1 MTLQQIQYYITVCK
15 YKSFTKA
22 GEELNISQPG
32 ISSAMKELERE
43 CRVALFER
51 RNNSLYITDA
61 GVLFLREAKKLQ
73 RQYEAMEAAVKTL
86 SEGREYVRIGLAT
99 MSGNNVYPKLR
110 TAFQKK
116 YPEIEIHS
124 VEDTVDSLVQL
135 LDQGEVDMICCAS
148 RNSLPKEGYEKL
160 NIRKSS
166 LMFCVNLEH
175 HLANEKEVTCELIAK
190 EPLIM
195 LSDHYNQTKRLKRL
209 FEERGIPLHIIHYT
223 NQAYTVLRFIRDGAA
238 AGFLPSDI
246 IEDDEKLVGFPIPG
260 DQESMIALFW
270 KRDVF
275 QFSAAKKFIELA
287 KQYATQNA
295 SAHK

>member
-99 MSGNNVYPKLR
+99 LSGNNVYPKLR

-275 QFSAAKKFIELA
+275 QFSATKKFIELA
-287 KQYATQNA
+287 KQYATQNV

>member
-287 KQYATQNA
+287 KQYATQNV

>member
-260 DQESMIALFW
+260 DQESMIAFFW

-287 KQYATQNA
+287 KQYATQNV

>member
-1 MTLQQIQYYITVCK
+1 MTLQQIQYYIIVCK

-22 GEELNISQPG
+22 AEEMNISQPG

-43 CRVALFER
+43 CRVSLFER

-61 GVLFLREAKKLQ
+61 GVLFLKEAKKLQ

-99 MSGNNVYPKLR
+99 VAGNNVYPKIRSL
-110 TAFQKK
+110 FQKK

-135 LDQGEVDMICCAS
+135 LDQGEVDLICCATRKPLLKEEYERFDIQSS
-148 RNSLPKEGYEKL
+148 R
-160 NIRKSS
+160 
-166 LMFCVNLEH
+166 LMFCVNREH
-175 HLANEKEVTCELIAK
+175 HLAKEKEVTCEMIGK
-190 EPLIM
+190 EPLVM
-195 LSDHYNQTKRLKRL
+195 LAEHFNQTKRLKK
-209 FEERGIPLHIIHYT
+209 FFDEQGIPLHIIHYT
-223 NQAYTVLRFIRDGAA
+223 NQAYTVLRFIREGAA

-246 IEDDEKLVGFPIPG
+246 IEDDEKLVGFPLMG
-260 DQESMIALFW
+260 DQVSTIALFW
-270 KRDVF
+270 KKEVF
-275 QFSAAKKFIELA
+275 QFSAARKFIEIT
-287 KQYATQNA
+287 KQYAAQNA